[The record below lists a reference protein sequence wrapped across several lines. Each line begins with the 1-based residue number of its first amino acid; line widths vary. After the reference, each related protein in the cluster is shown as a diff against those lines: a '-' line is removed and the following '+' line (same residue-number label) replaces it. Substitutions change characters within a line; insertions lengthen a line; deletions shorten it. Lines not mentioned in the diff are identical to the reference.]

1 MYSVLADVIGET
13 LQITLFIMAMMIIV
27 DAVNIWSRGKIAG
40 LLRGKSKSRQYV
52 IASFIGTIP
61 GCLGGFTDV
70 TLYMHGLISFG
81 ALAGS
86 MIASSGD
93 EAFVMLA
100 MFPGTAVI
108 LFLVLFVLGI
118 AGGIVTDLIVKKYN
132 IVTSSDCPELVVH
145 EAERN
150 LKHFLKEHVYHHIIK
165 KHIWRIALWTFGA
178 LLVVQV
184 GFQYLHLEEI
194 GTGYKLL
201 LLFLGA
207 LIGLIPESGPHLIFV
222 TLFASGVIPFSVLLT
237 SSMVQDGH
245 GMLPLLSYSLKD
257 SIKIKAFNFVF
268 AIIVGLILICV
279 WNLTILNLHKIKEGM
294 STLPQGLPLFLINH

>member
-1 MYSVLADVIGET
+1 MQTIIINVIGET
-13 LQITLFIMAMMIIV
+13 FQITLFITAMMIIV
-27 DAVNIWSRGKIAG
+27 DAVNIWSRGRIAN
-40 LLRGKSKSRQYV
+40 LLKGKSKSRQYV

-100 MFPGTAVI
+100 MFPETAVI
-108 LFLVLFVLGI
+108 LFAILFVAGI
-118 AGGIVTDLIVKKYN
+118 VGGILTDFLARKFN
-132 IVTSSDCPELVVH
+132 METCRDCPELVVH
-145 EAERN
+145 DTERN
-150 LKHFLKEHVYHHIIK
+150 LKHFLTEHVFHHIIK

-178 LLVVQV
+178 LLVVQI
-184 GFQYLHLEEI
+184 GFQYLHIEEI
-194 GTGYKLL
+194 STGYKLL

-207 LIGLIPESGPHLIFV
+207 LIGLIPESGPHLVFV
-222 TLFASGVIPFSVLLT
+222 TLFANGVIPFSVLLT

-245 GMLPLLSYSLKD
+245 GMLPLLSYSVKD
-257 SIKIKAFNFVF
+257 SIKIKAFNFVYG
-268 AIIVGLILICV
+268 IVLGLILFAAG
-279 WNLTILNLHKIKEGM
+279 T
-294 STLPQGLPLFLINH
+294 

>member
-1 MYSVLADVIGET
+1 MSTILINVLEET
-13 LQITLFIMAMMIIV
+13 LQITLFITAMMIFV
-27 DAVNIWSRGKIAG
+27 DAVNIWTRGKIAG
-40 LLRGKSKSRQYV
+40 LLQGKSKSRQYV

-100 MFPGTAVI
+100 MFPETAII
-108 LFLVLFVLGI
+108 LFLILFVTGI
-118 AGGIVTDLIVKKYN
+118 FGGIVTDYLAKKFN
-132 IVTSSDCPELVVH
+132 IKTRTDCPELVVH
-145 EAERN
+145 DTERN

-178 LLVVQV
+178 LLFVEI
-184 GFQYLHLEEI
+184 GFQYLHLEQI
-194 GTGYKLL
+194 SSGYKLL

-222 TLFASGVIPFSVLLT
+222 TLFATGVIPFSVLLT
-237 SSMVQDGH
+237 SSIVQDGH
-245 GMLPLLSYSLKD
+245 GMLPLLSYSVKD
-257 SIKIKAFNFVF
+257 SIKIKGFNFMF
-268 AIIVGLILICV
+268 GIILGLILFAA
-279 WNLTILNLHKIKEGM
+279 
-294 STLPQGLPLFLINH
+294 GL